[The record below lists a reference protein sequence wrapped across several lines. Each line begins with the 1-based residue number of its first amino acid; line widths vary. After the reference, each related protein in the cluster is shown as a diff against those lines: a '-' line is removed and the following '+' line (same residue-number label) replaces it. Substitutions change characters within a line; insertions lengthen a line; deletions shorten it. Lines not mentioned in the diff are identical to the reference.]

1 MQDIIKSGFKF
12 LISAAFFRG
21 CINLIYL
28 SIPIYMLIVYD
39 RVLFSASLAT
49 LYTLG
54 VGVLICLLAMGV
66 IDYAQK
72 QIMGKAASRLAL
84 KMRPFV
90 LNSLPGF
97 PRGLEDLETLRTA
110 VTGGY
115 LLRFL
120 DLPWMVIYLV
130 LLYLIHPIMGGVS
143 AAGVIIATIT
153 LLLIK
158 ILVKKRYI
166 AADLAFKANQ
176 DQLQKAMVHRDL
188 ISAMGIYPGVI
199 KKYIHTDDRVME
211 LRVGAEQF
219 QGITDAALKVLYILV
234 PTLVFATGVI
244 VFFSEEITVG
254 AVFAC
259 VIILIRLFGPLE
271 KSLEEMRLSIEAR
284 AAYDRIKTFV
294 NTDKPKELLSLPAPE
309 GRLEAEGVGLAA
321 AGKTILHNISFSLE
335 PGESL
340 GVFGPSSAGKTS
352 LCKLITGIWPAAA
365 GKIRLDGAEIAQW
378 PKDAFGGYLGYLPQ
392 ETELF
397 EGSVAENIARLGKVD
412 SDKVI
417 EAAGKA
423 GVHNMIVKLPQG
435 YDTKIDATG
444 KNLSAGQRQL
454 ISLARI
460 FYTDPKVA
468 VLDEPHTHLD
478 DLGFRMLA
486 HALGQLKIEKTTTIV
501 VTDRPNILV
510 SMDKII
516 VLKDGQVAMF
526 GPAKDV
532 LNQLAGNQQQAAGV

>member
-1 MQDIIKSGFKF
+1 MQDMIKSGFKF
-12 LISAAFFRG
+12 LIGAAFFRV

-28 SIPIYMLIVYD
+28 SIPIYMLIIYD
-39 RVLFSASLAT
+39 KVLFSASLAT

-54 VGVLICLLAMGV
+54 VGVLICLMAMGL

-72 QIMGKAASRLAL
+72 QIMGKTANRLAL

-110 VTGGY
+110 VAGGH
-115 LLRFL
+115 LLRVL
-120 DLPWMVIYLV
+120 DLPWMVIYLI
-130 LLYLIHPIMGGVS
+130 LLYLIHPVIGGIS
-143 AAGVIIATIT
+143 AAGVIVTALT
-153 LLLIK
+153 LALIK
-158 ILVKKRYI
+158 ILAKKRYI
-166 AADLAFKANQ
+166 AANLAFKANQ
-176 DQLQKAMVHRDL
+176 DSFQKAMIHRDL
-188 ISAMGIYPGVI
+188 VSAMGLYPGMVE
-199 KKYIHTDDRVME
+199 KYTHTDDKVVG
-211 LRVGAEQF
+211 LRIGAEQF
-219 QGITDAALKVLYILV
+219 KSITGSALNVLYSLV

-254 AVFAC
+254 MVFAC
-259 VIILIRLFGPLE
+259 VIILIRLFAPLE
-271 KSLEEMRLSIEAR
+271 QSLEQMRISIEAR
-284 AAYDRIKTFV
+284 AAYDRLKALV
-294 NTDKPKELLSLPAPE
+294 NTEQPKELLSLPEPE
-309 GRLEAEGVGLAA
+309 GKLDAEGVSLAA
-321 AGKTILHNISFSLE
+321 AGKTILHNVSFALE

-352 LCKLITGIWPAAA
+352 LCKLVTGIWPTAA

-378 PKDAFGGYLGYLPQ
+378 PKEDFGGYLGYLPQ

-397 EGSVAENIARLGKVD
+397 EGSVAENIARMGKVD

-460 FYTDPKVA
+460 FYTSPKVA

-478 DLGFRMLA
+478 DLGIRMLA
-486 HALGQLKIEKTTTIV
+486 HGLGQLKNNKTTTIV

-510 SMDKII
+510 SMDKIM